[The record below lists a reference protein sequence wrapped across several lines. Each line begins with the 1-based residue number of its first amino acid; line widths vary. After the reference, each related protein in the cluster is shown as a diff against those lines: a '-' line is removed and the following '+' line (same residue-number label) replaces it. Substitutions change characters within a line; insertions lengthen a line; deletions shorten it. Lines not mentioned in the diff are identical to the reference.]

1 MGEKKKAKPKPKPK
15 KEKVKPKPKKEKK
28 NNLITVIK
36 QRPENTVDTNYD
48 KKINIL
54 LKKLKSE
61 NQITDNTIRFG
72 WK

>member
-1 MGEKKKAKPKPKPK
+1 MGEKKKAKPKPKN
-15 KEKVKPKPKKEKK
+15 EKK